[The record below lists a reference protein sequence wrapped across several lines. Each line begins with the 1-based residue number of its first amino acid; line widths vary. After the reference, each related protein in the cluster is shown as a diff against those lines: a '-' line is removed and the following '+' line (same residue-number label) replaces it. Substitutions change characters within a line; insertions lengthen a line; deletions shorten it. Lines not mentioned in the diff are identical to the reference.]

1 MQEDNLWESFR
12 LFDVD
17 NSGRITSAELRGIL
31 SQQGNTLFTDEM
43 WNRIIAKFDTDH
55 DGKVNFDEFCAMMQ
69 EERALS
75 AT

>member
-1 MQEDNLWESFR
+1 
-12 LFDVD
+12 
-17 NSGRITSAELRGIL
+17 
-31 SQQGNTLFTDEM
+31 M